1 MERLQ
6 ILVALKRRN
15 RFLNLSIPTYAV
27 FLAGIALA
35 GVLVMGGI
43 ALFRGAD
50 SARLGRLIKE
60 NANLRRQVENY
71 AAAMDTFRNFIV
83 ATEQVDNKL
92 RAAVNLSLIPG
103 DIRAMGVGGTESF
116 SPEVRVDN
124 LLRRV
129 RFEQQSL
136 AEIETAAAG
145 QQSRLENMPSIWPV
159 QGCVTSGYGYRRD
172 PFTGARNMHQGIDIV
187 APAGAGV
194 VASADGRV
202 VYSGWKSGWGRC
214 VEIDHGNGLHS
225 FYAHCRSLSVASGV
239 LVKRGQTVAAVGSS
253 GRATGVHL
261 HYGVTMNGSW
271 VNPEN
276 YIITQLAAN

>member
-6 ILVALKRRN
+6 VLVALKRRN

-35 GVLVMGGI
+35 GVLVLGGI

-50 SARLGRLIKE
+50 SARLGKLIKE

-116 SPEVRVDN
+116 NPQIRVDN
-124 LLRRV
+124 LLQRV

-159 QGCVTSGYGYRRD
+159 QGYVTSGYGYRRD
-172 PFTGARNMHQGIDIV
+172 PFTGAQTLHPGLDIV

-194 VASADGRV
+194 AATAAGRV

-214 VEIDHGNGLHS
+214 IEIDHGYGLHT
-225 FYAHCRSLSVASGV
+225 FYGHCRSLSVSDGA
-239 LVKRGQTVAAVGSS
+239 LVKRGQIVAAVGSS
-253 GRATGVHL
+253 GRSTGVHL
-261 HYGVTMNGSW
+261 HYGVTMNGNW
-271 VNPEN
+271 VNPES
-276 YIITQLAAN
+276 YIITQLAAL